1 MKIKYF
7 ALSLLA
13 CVGMM
18 SCSNNDDLAG
28 DDGQKGDGDINAA
41 YLAININNVGGTGTR
56 AGGFDDGS
64 DAENE
69 VTSVRFYFFN
79 SDGSACTVNQGANY
93 KDITSAQM
101 ENETSSDNIE
111 EISNTILVLDGI
123 TGQAPSTMVTV
134 VNPPA
139 SLTGNQNLS
148 ALKATVADYAA
159 NCTESGK
166 FVMSN
171 SVYADGTTAV
181 CETPVGAF
189 LRSSEEDAEAT
200 PVNVYVE
207 RVVAKVKV
215 TFSGAEQAGNMYL
228 VEGTDGQDGAVY
240 AKVLGWDIVGKINK
254 SNLLKSIDP
263 SGWASSLSGF
273 TWNDAANH
281 RSYWAVTPTGDG
293 VSINNTFKFT
303 DLDNAAGTSVYTQE
317 LTPTSAITDVVNN
330 SAAKIV
336 VAVQLVNKDGN
347 AVPRYEYLGGSYA
360 SADAILAIVAPNFS
374 QYWVSTG
381 ENTYR
386 QLSTADLEFKSGAAL
401 NDNATY
407 NAYPQVKSGVTLYT
421 KSGEQYTPVSDLT
434 SVNTALKAYN
444 ARIWTEGKCYY
455 TTTIKHLGTSGVPQY
470 GVVRNHV
477 YQVNISDIAGIGTPV
492 YDPDNDEV
500 TPVVPSDEKS
510 YLAATVNVLAWKVVS
525 SDVTLGGN

>member
-28 DDGQKGDGDINAA
+28 DDGQKVDGDINAA
-41 YLAININNVGGTGTR
+41 YLAVNINNVGGTGTR
-56 AGGFDDGS
+56 ANGFEDGV
-64 DAENE
+64 DAENA

-79 SDGSACTVNQGANY
+79 SDGSACTVNQGTNY
-93 KDITSAQM
+93 KDITNAQM
-101 ENETSSDNIE
+101 QNEASSDNIE

-123 TGQAPSTMVTV
+123 TGQTPSTMVTV
-134 VNPPA
+134 INPPA
-139 SLTGNQNLS
+139 SLTGNKALAQ
-148 ALKATVADYAA
+148 LKAAVADYATS
-159 NCTESGK
+159 CTTSGT

-181 CETPVGAF
+181 CETPVGSF
-189 LRSSEEDAEAT
+189 LRNSQEDAEAS

-215 TFSGAEQAGNMYL
+215 TFSGAEKADNQYL
-228 VEGTDGQDGAVY
+228 VEGTADQDGAVY
-240 AKVLGWDIVGKINK
+240 AKVIGWDVVGEINQ

-263 SGWASSLSGF
+263 SGWTSSLSGF

-281 RSYWAVTPTGDG
+281 RSYWAVTPTGGSTSVDN
-293 VSINNTFKFT
+293 SFKYSELT
-303 DLDNAAGTSVYTQE
+303 NAAGASVYTQE
-317 LTPTSAITDVVNN
+317 NTPTSAITDVVNN
-330 SAAKIV
+330 SAAKVV
-336 VAVQLVNKDGN
+336 VAVQLVDKDGN

-421 KSGEQYTPVSDLT
+421 ESDGQYTPVSDLT
-434 SVNTALKAYN
+434 AVNTALKAYN

-455 TTTIKHLGTSGVPQY
+455 TTTIKHLGTSGIPQY

-477 YQVNISDIAGIGTPV
+477 YQVNISDIQGFGTPV
-492 YDPDNDEV
+492 YDPNNDEV
-500 TPVVPSDEKS
+500 TPVVPTDEKS
-510 YLAATVNVLAWKVVS
+510 YLAATVNVLAWKVVG